1 MGEVVSQAMDY
12 YYINTEAKNFG
23 GKSPHEIWLQEQ
35 SAFVSGEEYGPKLD
49 RLNPGD
55 ICFMYVNGCGVMAVG
70 KVLEH
75 WNGQQSDPPR
85 VYTDPQDPI
94 PEYRISVDWFLT
106 FQHYP
111 INARVLR
118 DIIGWTSPQAIQRI
132 TNQEAAERLLHYAL
146 QQSGHS

>member
-1 MGEVVSQAMDY
+1 MDY

-23 GKSPHEIWLQEQ
+23 GKSPDKIWLKER
-35 SAFVSGEEYGPKLD
+35 SAFVSGEEYGPKLG

-75 WNGQQSDPPR
+75 WSGQRSEPPR

-106 FQHYP
+106 FQHNP
-111 INARVLR
+111 ISARVLR
-118 DIIGWTSPQAIQRI
+118 DIVGWTSSQAMQRI
-132 TNQEAAERLLHYAL
+132 TNQEAAERLLHYAR
-146 QQSGHS
+146 QQSDHS